1 MAVAVV
7 EVAAVAAV
15 AARHLQL
22 RLPARELALRAVEVA
37 AHLRQALVADG
48 QPHLLVV
55 DEGVDQVVAL
65 ADVVRIDE
73 RLAEPLAE
81 QAAPHRRLALR
92 EDAEERGVL
101 VGLARLRVDRERAH
115 RAAVE
120 PHELRGL
127 DPLQRPL
134 AVRVGVGE
142 HVEVLEQPAR
152 RADREELR
160 ALEGAAVELLLA
172 EEAAQVL
179 LVVLRRERALLAV
192 DVRHLAQ
199 LQHLGEL
206 LPLAVAEV
214 GRQHAL
220 LRRLLAHE
228 RLERREVLV
237 VLKLGAPDRVGARV
251 DERDADEPRVAGVP
265 LRARRLADAHRRDH
279 RRRVELAGVEL
290 ALVGEGLQVA
300 GRAAPRARPLAPLEA
315 VLLDAPLLL
324 QQREPHHLLRL
335 VLVDRE
341 VRVALV
347 AELHVLHR
355 ARVLEVLDRHRVRVA
370 PVQREEVL
378 AVEEAQQVG
387 RLRAER
393 LEVLGDRR
401 HVGLVHRER
410 RILVE
415 GA

>member
-15 AARHLQL
+15 AARHLKL

-65 ADVVRIDE
+65 ADVVRIDQ

-81 QAAPHRRLALR
+81 QAAAHRRLALR

-237 VLKLGAPDRVGARV
+237 VLKLEHRIEWDPASTKATPTSRALPAYPFEPAVLPTRTAAITA
-251 DERDADEPRVAGVP
+251 DASSWPASSWHSSAKGCRLPGEPRRAHAHSRPSRRYSSTRRFCCSSASRITSFAWFLLIVRYAWRSSPSCTCFTAPEFLKYSTATVCASRP
-265 LRARRLADAHRRDH
+265 CSEKKSLRSKKRSRSAAARRA
-279 RRRVELAGVEL
+279 
-290 ALVGEGLQVA
+290 
-300 GRAAPRARPLAPLEA
+300 
-315 VLLDAPLLL
+315 
-324 QQREPHHLLRL
+324 
-335 VLVDRE
+335 
-341 VRVALV
+341 
-347 AELHVLHR
+347 
-355 ARVLEVLDRHRVRVA
+355 
-370 PVQREEVL
+370 
-378 AVEEAQQVG
+378 
-387 RLRAER
+387 
-393 LEVLGDRR
+393 
-401 HVGLVHRER
+401 
-410 RILVE
+410 I
-415 GA
+415 